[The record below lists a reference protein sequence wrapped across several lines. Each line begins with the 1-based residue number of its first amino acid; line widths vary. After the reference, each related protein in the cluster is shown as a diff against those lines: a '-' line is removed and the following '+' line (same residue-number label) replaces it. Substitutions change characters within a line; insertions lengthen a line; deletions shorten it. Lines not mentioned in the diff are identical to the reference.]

1 MITNSFSGHGWEIL
15 KLPATQED
23 LFKHFLSSNSHKK
36 LALVN
41 PTPASMNGFV
51 ENLISK
57 FLQGRSVSE
66 SKAKLQIS
74 LEERPLDAKS
84 RIVVNRRIKQ
94 VLEIC
99 YHSPTVY
106 QRALKSHTAS
116 FVLRIQ
122 RSKYTAEPSVTGS
135 CRECKG
141 LWKKETGTDSDGST
155 TFISTLSSQDG
166 NLMENAFAIARRL
179 LQRVVGLNTASMTD
193 SFISASALTG
203 PCSEDLPEDLVEDTD
218 TLRPSDTASPFYDA
232 VEKGL
237 TDAICAAFKKVRESG
252 NSEELVRFG
261 IDIFDVLAK
270 YNNAH
275 SK

>member
-166 NLMENAFAIARRL
+166 
-179 LQRVVGLNTASMTD
+179 LNTASMTD